1 MKWFWRGL
9 ALLVATIAGA
19 LLIFRVPDTDPAAMR
34 AKYGGPPSQF
44 VELADGRS
52 VHLRDEGPRDAPV
65 IVLLHGSNA
74 DLHTWQ
80 PWVEDLRGDYR
91 VIRYDQRGHG
101 LTGPAADGDYRRD
114 AFIADVDLVA
124 DALGLERFVLGGN
137 SMGGAIAMGY
147 AMAHPERLAGLVLV
161 DASGVP
167 MDHRNEDA
175 PATESEDDGG
185 GGNFLFSLARLPGV
199 NALVASIT
207 PRSLIEQSLSQSV
220 SNQAVVTPAAVD
232 RYWELLRYPGNRTAT
247 LDRFA
252 IPREEYARADVARVT
267 VPTLVMWGEEDALI
281 PYTAAGWYMD
291 ALPNAELVHY
301 PGIGHLPMEEAP
313 ARSVADLRA
322 FLAKLPLGEPGQDS
336 LGTGTQTLSGT
347 R

>member
-1 MKWFWRGL
+1 MKWFWRSL
-9 ALLVATIAGA
+9 ALLVVAIAGA
-19 LLIFRVPDTDPAAMR
+19 FLIFRVPDTDPEEMR
-34 AKYGGPPSQF
+34 AKYAGSPSQF
-44 VELADGRS
+44 VELADGS
-52 VHLRDEGPRDAPV
+52 TVHLRDEGPRDAPV
-65 IVLLHGSNA
+65 VMLLHGSNA

-80 PWVEDLRGDYR
+80 PWVENLRGDYR

-101 LTGPAADGDYRRD
+101 LTGPAADGDYRRE
-114 AFIADVDLVA
+114 AFIADVDLVV

-167 MDHRNEDA
+167 MDHRNEGAADA
-175 PATESEDDGG
+175 GEDEG
-185 GGNFLFSLARLPGV
+185 GGNILFTLARLPGV

-207 PRSLIEQSLSQSV
+207 PRSLVEQSLSQSV
-220 SNQAVVTPAAVD
+220 SNQAVVTPEAVD

-252 IPREEYARADVARVT
+252 IPREEYAREDVARVA

-281 PYTAAGWYMD
+281 PFSAAAWYQD
-291 ALPNAELVHY
+291 ALPDAELVHY

-313 ARSVADLRA
+313 ERSVADLRE
-322 FLAKLPLGEPGQDS
+322 FLAGLSLQESGQVAAGNGS
-336 LGTGTQTLSGT
+336 TQTLDGT

>member
-9 ALLVATIAGA
+9 ALLVVVIAA
-19 LLIFRVPDTDPAAMR
+19 AFLVFRVPDTDPEAMR

-65 IVLLHGSNA
+65 VMLLHGSNA

-80 PWVEDLRGDYR
+80 PWAVDLRGDYR

-101 LTGPAADGDYRRD
+101 LTGPAADGDYRRE

-124 DALGLERFVLGGN
+124 DALGLEGFVLGGN

-147 AMAHPERLAGLVLV
+147 AIAHPERLEGLVLV

-167 MDHRNEDA
+167 MNHRSENASAD
-175 PATESEDDGG
+175 ESEDEG
-185 GGNFLFSLARLPGV
+185 GGNILFTLARLPGI

-207 PRSLIEQSLSQSV
+207 PRALIEQSLSQSV
-220 SNQAVVTPAAVD
+220 SNQAVVTPEAVD

-252 IPREEYARADVARVT
+252 IPREEYARADVTRVT

-281 PYTAAGWYMD
+281 PFTAAGWYMG

-313 ARSVADLRA
+313 ERSVADLRE
-322 FLAKLPLGEPGQDS
+322 FLARIPLGETAQAAVDRAAPP
-336 LGTGTQTLSGT
+336 LAGT